1 MEYKYDNWRVISH
14 KPNEFFHDSNFFKKK
29 KLKIFEKSQKFSK
42 NLKLFKKLE
51 IFQKTQN
58 LKNKSKLFKKL
69 KIFKNTQNFSK
80 TPKIFKKL

>member
-1 MEYKYDNWRVISH
+1 MITGGSLAISQMS
-14 KPNEFFHDSNFFKKK
+14 FFMTQNFSKK

-42 NLKLFKKLE
+42 NLKFFKKLK

-69 KIFKNTQNFSK
+69 KIFQNTQNFSK
-80 TPKIFKKL
+80 TPKFFKKL